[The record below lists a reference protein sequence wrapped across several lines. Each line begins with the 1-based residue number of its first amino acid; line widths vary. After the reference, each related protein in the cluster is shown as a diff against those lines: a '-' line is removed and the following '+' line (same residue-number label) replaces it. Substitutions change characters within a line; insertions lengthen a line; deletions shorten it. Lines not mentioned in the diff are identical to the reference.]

1 MFLLLCVFFLGGG
14 LRLLVLKLNCFY
26 SMTHWSFLFLDDP
39 WSTGYHY
46 DDHFSSSVLCDPQFL
61 CLNSERVV
69 WNKCKFKSAV
79 LSAQLQQ
86 TNYSDHGDFRKL
98 ISELMFLF
106 GFAVCGGPSTLQATQ
121 GSRCQSC
128 MLNRKSKKINILI
141 QIALWL

>member
-1 MFLLLCVFFLGGG
+1 MIASWNVSSSSCFFLFVFFWD

-46 DDHFSSSVLCDPQFL
+46 DDHFSSSALCDPQFL

-69 WNKCKFKSAV
+69 WNKCKFKGAV

-86 TNYSDHGDFRKL
+86 TNYSDLGDFRKL
-98 ISELMFLF
+98 MWTNVSVWFCSLWRTFNF
-106 GFAVCGGPSTLQATQ
+106 TSH
-121 GSRCQSC
+121 S
-128 MLNRKSKKINILI
+128 RKSLSVMYVKQKM
-141 QIALWL
+141 